1 MCYFYIYIEVSV
13 RQKNSATMRLTS
25 FSDYTLR
32 VLLYLALNQGRLAT
46 IQAIA
51 DSYGISDNHLKKV
64 VHHLAKTRVIESV
77 RGKGGGIRLAR
88 PADSIHLG
96 GVIRSAEGDVPVVEC
111 LGADNRCLI
120 SRNCALAGIMTGAIE
135 HLYAY
140 LDRYTLADLAT
151 HPAPLVKQLNIQ
163 PLVRVPVMKSA

>member
-1 MCYFYIYIEVSV
+1 
-13 RQKNSATMRLTS
+13 MRLTS

-32 VLLYLALNQGRLAT
+32 VLIYLALNPGRLST

-51 DSYGISDNHLKKV
+51 ESYGISDNHLKKV
-64 VHHLAKTRVIESV
+64 VHHLSKTHVIESV

-88 PADSIHLG
+88 PADSIYLG
-96 GVIRSAEGDVPVVEC
+96 GVIRSAEGGAPVVEC
-111 LGADNRCLI
+111 LGANNRCVI
-120 SRNCALAGIMTGAIE
+120 SRNCALAGIMAGAVE

-151 HPAPLVKQLNIQ
+151 HPAPLIKQLNIQ
-163 PLVRVPVMKSA
+163 PLSRLPMTKPA